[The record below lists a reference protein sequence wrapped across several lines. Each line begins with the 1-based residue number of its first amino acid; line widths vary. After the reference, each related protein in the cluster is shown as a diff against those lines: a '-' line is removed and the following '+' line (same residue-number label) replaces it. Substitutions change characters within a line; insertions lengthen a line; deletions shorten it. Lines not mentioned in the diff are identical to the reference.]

1 MPKRRRSFDE
11 VKQKYERNY
20 PKNKLLQFTKYEDLC
35 TIECSIHGII
45 SGYTYRSVHRTS
57 YGCPLCNKEH
67 FGKGDYITEKR
78 FRDAQKRYT
87 QKFPNNKLIK
97 YSGFTLKCE
106 IDCLNHGIVSMRF
119 DTAMR
124 SDYGCPLCAK
134 EGGNQARRSKSKP
147 KSNLKSNLNPRS
159 DKQIPETPPTVVHPL
174 IYGEHAESSDNSFVL
189 VPYYS
194 DLRLSAGA
202 GQITENLETTPIPL
216 SRIELQKKGISPKN
230 VMCCKVQGDSMEP
243 MLQDGALVGINT
255 SDKVIHAGKIYAFVQ
270 ANGLLRIKSLV
281 LSDPKHIKIHSIN
294 FAYPDEIVLAS
305 SVTVIGRL
313 FWVSTLF

>member
-1 MPKRRRSFDE
+1 MPKSRRSFDE
-11 VKQKYERNY
+11 VKQKYEQNY
-20 PKNKLLQFTKYEDLC
+20 PKNKLLQFTKYDELC
-35 TIECSIHGII
+35 TIECPIHGII
-45 SGYTYRSVHRTS
+45 NGYTYKSVHRTS

-67 FGKGDYITEKR
+67 FSKGAYITEKR

-97 YSGFTLKCE
+97 YSGFTLTCE

-124 SDYGCPLCAK
+124 SDYGCPLCARERGIK
-134 EGGNQARRSKSKP
+134 TLRSKTS
-147 KSNLKSNLNPRS
+147 S
-159 DKQIPETPPTVVHPL
+159 DKQNTEIPPTVVHPL
-174 IYGEHAESSDNSFVL
+174 IYDEHDEAPNNSFVL
-189 VPYYS
+189 VPYYA

-216 SRIELQKKGISPKN
+216 SRIDLQKKGISPKN

-243 MLQDGALVGINT
+243 MLQDGALVGIDT

-270 ANGLLRIKSLV
+270 ADGLLRIKSLV
-281 LSDPKHIKIHSIN
+281 LLDQQHIKIHSIN

-313 FWVSTLF
+313 FWASTLF

>member
-1 MPKRRRSFDE
+1 MPKKWLSFDE
-11 VKQKYERNY
+11 VKQKYEHSF
-20 PKNKLLQFTKYEDLC
+20 PKNRLLEFTRYDETC
-35 TIECSIHGII
+35 IIECPTHGVI
-45 SGYTYRSVHRTS
+45 SGHTYKSIYRTS
-57 YGCPLCNKEH
+57 HGCPLCNKEH
-67 FGKGDYITEKR
+67 SGRGNFITEKR
-78 FRDAQKRYT
+78 FRDALKRFE
-87 QKFPNNKLIK
+87 QKFPGKKLIS
-97 YSGFTLKCE
+97 YTNFTGNCVVECPTHGEVTAPFVNVMKTKC
-106 IDCLNHGIVSMRF
+106 
-119 DTAMR
+119 
-124 SDYGCPLCAK
+124 GCAQCGK
-134 EGGNQARRSKSKP
+134 ELSIKALRSKSKT
-147 KSNLKSNLNPRS
+147 SS
-159 DKQIPETPPTVVHPL
+159 DKQNIEIPPTVVRPL
-174 IYGEHAESSDNSFVL
+174 IHDEHAESSDSSFVL

-243 MLQDGALVGINT
+243 MLQDGALVGIDT
-255 SDKVIHAGKIYAFVQ
+255 SDKIIHAGKIYAFVQ

-313 FWVSTLF
+313 FWASTLF

>member
-11 VKQKYERNY
+11 VKQKYEKNY

-35 TIECSIHGII
+35 TIECPIHGII
-45 SGYTYRSVHRTS
+45 GGYTYRSVHRTS
-57 YGCPLCNKEH
+57 HGCPLCNKEH

-97 YSGFTLKCE
+97 YSGFTLTCE

-134 EGGNQARRSKSKP
+134 EGGIQARHSKSK
-147 KSNLKSNLNPRS
+147 SNPNPPS
-159 DKQIPETPPTVVHPL
+159 DKQDIKIPSTVVRPL
-174 IYGEHAESSDNSFVL
+174 IFDEHAESSDSSFVL
-189 VPYYS
+189 VPYYA

-216 SRIELQKKGISPKN
+216 SRIDLQKKGISPKN

-243 MLQDGALVGINT
+243 MLQDGALVGIDT
-255 SDKVIHAGKIYAFVQ
+255 SDKVLHAGKIYAFVQ
-270 ANGLLRIKSLV
+270 ADGLLRIKSLV
-281 LSDPKHIKIHSIN
+281 LLDQQHIKIHSIN

-313 FWVSTLF
+313 FWASTLF